1 MVTSRDSKK
10 FFKNPYM
17 NKIFGLGR
25 RKRAVANVQVKLGS
39 GLWQINNQSEDIYF
53 KKQPLLVSVI
63 KLPLKK
69 IQAENKYDISV
80 KVNGGGLV
88 GQAYAIRLGI
98 ARSLSTKFKVV
109 GEASSF
115 GNVEENRLIFRQENY
130 LTRDPRVKERYKY
143 GRKKARKSPQFSK
156 R

>member
-1 MVTSRDSKK
+1 MS
-10 FFKNPYM
+10 
-17 NKIFGLGR
+17 KIFGLGR
-25 RKRAVANVQVKLGS
+25 RKCAIANVQIKLGS
-39 GLWQINNQSEDIYF
+39 GLWQINNKSEDIYF
-53 KKQPLLVSVI
+53 KKQPLLISVI

-98 ARSLSTKFKVV
+98 ARTLSTESEIV
-109 GEASSF
+109 GQTSSF
-115 GNVEENRLIFRQENY
+115 GNVEENRLIFRQENF

>member
-1 MVTSRDSKK
+1 MS
-10 FFKNPYM
+10 
-17 NKIFGLGR
+17 KIFGLGR
-25 RKRAVANVQVKLGS
+25 RKCAVANVQVKLGS
-39 GLWQINNQSEDIYF
+39 GLWRINNKSEDIYF
-53 KKQPLLVSVI
+53 RKQPLLISVI

-80 KVNGGGLV
+80 QVNGGGLV

-98 ARSLSTKFKVV
+98 ARTLSTKPKSKIV
-109 GEASSF
+109 GDASGF
-115 GNVEENRLIFRQENY
+115 GNTEENRLIFRQENF

>member
-1 MVTSRDSKK
+1 MS
-10 FFKNPYM
+10 
-17 NKIFGLGR
+17 KIFGLGR
-25 RKRAVANVQVKLGS
+25 RKCAVANVQVKLGS
-39 GLWQINNQSEDIYF
+39 GLWQINNKSEDIYF
-53 KKQPLLVSVI
+53 RKQPLLISVI

-80 KVNGGGLV
+80 QVNGGGLV

-98 ARSLSTKFKVV
+98 ARTLSTKPKSKIV
-109 GEASSF
+109 GDASGF
-115 GNVEENRLIFRQENY
+115 GNTEENRLIFRQENF